1 MGEECPPEETSPLT
15 ATPKEYGTTFDQD
28 MELGSEAA
36 KERELTTRLAKARTR
51 LEKARASL
59 SVSAKGNIL
68 KNQTASG
75 RSLSRSNSLSAKFV
89 PTLLTDNL
97 RLVTDPHLDLNEHGK
112 LYYLQNA
119 FYNNSEAPEYALTVH
134 PDIFKQVL
142 IEMDDAQN
150 MPFGMYFC
158 CHGGDGA
165 HTGIKLDD
173 HVDIRVAFFLVGLI
187 MLFLIIASTL
197 LSWTD
202 YLVDDDMTMSE

>member
-1 MGEECPPEETSPLT
+1 
-15 ATPKEYGTTFDQD
+15 
-28 MELGSEAA
+28 MELGREGA
-36 KERELTTRLAKARTR
+36 KEREFTRLAKARTR

-59 SVSAKGNIL
+59 SVSARGNIF
-68 KNQTASG
+68 KSQTASG
-75 RSLSRSNSLSAKFV
+75 PSLSRSNSFTTKFV

-97 RLVTDPHLDLNEHGK
+97 RLVTDPHLDLNEHGQ

-165 HTGIKLDD
+165 HTGVKLDD
-173 HVDIRVAFFLVGLI
+173 HVDIRVAFSLVGLL
-187 MLFLIIASTL
+187 MLVIIILSVL
-197 LSWTD
+197 LPWTGD
-202 YLVDDDMTMSE
+202 LSNDDDMMMSGE